1 MRDKSKNV
9 TKKTIEDFDIK
20 SLNILNITQ
29 IALIYFELV
38 EPGHYNKDLEK
49 DKKNARTNFIRQ
61 KLIIDKLQEAIDLYK
76 SSLDTEIKD
85 LLKALN
91 KKSSKKA

>member
-1 MRDKSKNV
+1 MRGKSKNV
-9 TKKTIEDFDIK
+9 TQKTIEDFDIN
-20 SLNILNITQ
+20 SLNLLNITQ
-29 IALIYFELV
+29 IALIYFELI
-38 EPGHYNKDLEK
+38 EPGRYNKNIEK

-91 KKSSKKA
+91 KKSIKKA